1 MSGSKPTRS
10 KGAEEYLPR
19 QRSLTALA
27 KAVGGCQGC
36 ELYADASQAVFG
48 SGTAQA
54 RLMLIGEQ
62 PGDRED
68 REGEPFVGPA
78 GRLLD
83 RAMTEA
89 AIDSAEVYL
98 TNAVKHFRHTERGK
112 RRLHVTPDL
121 SHMVACSPWLEAEL
135 AAVRPAGVVLLG
147 ASAGKAVVGGSFRLA
162 RWRGGP
168 HSWPADSV
176 LDLDLDRTPDWFVAT
191 THPSAVLR
199 SRDQREQAFAEL
211 VADLEVARETLADR
225 SSAG

>member
-1 MSGSKPTRS
+1 MGGTKAARPR
-10 KGAEEYLPR
+10 GAEEYLPK

-48 SGTAQA
+48 SGTTHA
-54 RLMLIGEQ
+54 RLALIGEQ

-78 GRLLD
+78 GKILD
-83 RAMTEA
+83 RALTEA
-89 AIDSAEVYL
+89 GIDSAEVYL
-98 TNAVKHFRHTERGK
+98 TNAVKHFRHTQQGQ

-147 ASAGKAVVGGSFRLA
+147 ASAGKALVGGSFRLGQ
-162 RWRGGP
+162 WRGGP
-168 HSWPADSV
+168 HSWPEKPV
-176 LDLDLDRTPDWFVAT
+176 LALDRTPDWFVAT

-199 SRDQREQAFAEL
+199 ARDRREHAFAEL
-211 VADLEVARETLADR
+211 VADLEVARHTLDDDVTT
-225 SSAG
+225 G